1 MDKQL
6 EERRIVRRDEVSRL
20 TGLARATIYKKV
32 KERSFPAPVRLG
44 ARSVGWRLTD
54 LDTWLQAPER
64 QWDPPRS
71 NRDGPQAAIQVRPPV
86 SGVWWTPG
94 PAPGRGTS
102 LLWLPLGG
110 WTLCPLHAG
119 GARRRS

>member
-6 EERRIVRRDEVSRL
+6 EERRIVRRDEVSKL

-54 LDTWLQAPER
+54 IDTWLHAPER
-64 QWDPPRS
+64 QWDPS
-71 NRDGPQAAIQVRPPV
+71 EVR
-86 SGVWWTPG
+86 
-94 PAPGRGTS
+94 
-102 LLWLPLGG
+102 
-110 WTLCPLHAG
+110 
-119 GARRRS
+119 